1 MTNETKYTPAP
12 WELCPAKRPNAYHI
26 TSESRHWSVACSL
39 ETVGCSNP
47 DKDIPDQEALA
58 NAHLIAA
65 APELYSDL
73 QECVN
78 ALDAATRLG
87 VRGYEELVLACRE
100 TLAKARGETL

>member
-1 MTNETKYTPAP
+1 MTNETKYTPTP

-65 APELYSDL
+65 APELYEAL
-73 QECVN
+73 AEL
-78 ALDAATRLG
+78 LDAIG
-87 VRGYEELVLACRE
+87 GRE
-100 TLAKARGETL
+100 STDIFCKSAVAALAKARGEL